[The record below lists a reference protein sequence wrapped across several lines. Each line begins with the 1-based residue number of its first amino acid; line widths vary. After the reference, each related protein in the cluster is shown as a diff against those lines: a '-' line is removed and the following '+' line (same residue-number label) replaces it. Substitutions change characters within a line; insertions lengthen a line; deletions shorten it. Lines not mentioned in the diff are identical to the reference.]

1 MDNTQITKVQQA
13 IASKKP
19 QIDSLLAEISK
30 VVVGQKTLVNR
41 LVVALF
47 CRGHILLEGVPGLA
61 KTTAISTLA
70 KALNVKFQRIQFTPD
85 LLPSDLVGSRI
96 FNPAENS
103 FYVKKGP
110 IFANFILA
118 DEINRSPAKVQSAL
132 LESMQ
137 EKQVTIG
144 DNTFKLD
151 DIFFVMATQNPIEQ
165 EGTYPL
171 PEAQIDR
178 FLLKTVIDYP
188 KEEEEMQIIDQSEN
202 YQKAKVEQVLD
213 AGDIAELQEL
223 ANSVYADVSIKT
235 YIKDIVFASRNHD
248 KIPQLKNLVAY
259 GASPRASIGLLIA
272 SKAVAMLNGRAY
284 VIPEDVKEIAMDVLR
299 HRIIPTYEAEADGVK
314 SEDVV
319 KILLGSV
326 KVP

>member
-13 IASKKP
+13 ISAKKA
-19 QIDSLLAEISK
+19 QIDSLLAEIGK

-96 FNPAENS
+96 FNPTENS

-132 LESMQ
+132 LEAMQ

-213 AGDIAELQEL
+213 AGDITELQEL
-223 ANSVYADVSIKT
+223 ANSVYADIAIKT

-326 KVP
+326 RVP